1 MYWVDICPDILDIVF
16 VKYPVEMKETALIIL
31 LTCSFELD
39 CYNLHIHVLIHK
51 DCSQY
56 IW

>member
-39 CYNLHIHVLIHK
+39 NVTIYT
-51 DCSQY
+51 Y
-56 IW
+56 MY